1 MGAEVKVL
9 ADTINRPKLNHSRR
23 DKLAYQREYRAKT
36 GNISTIKYERTPKG
50 HLMRTYRNMLSRV
63 RGIQKKKAHIYMGL
77 PILDKS
83 EFYEW
88 SLNDSNYIDLWRVWV
103 ASEYDRKLTPSID
116 RIDPEHGYELWNM
129 QWLTHSDNSAK
140 VAREKL

>member
-1 MGAEVKVL
+1 MKVL
-9 ADTINRPKLNHSRR
+9 ADTINRPIMNHSRR

-36 GNISTIKYERTPKG
+36 GNICTKKYERTPKG
-50 HLMRTYRNMLSRV
+50 HLVRTYRNMLSRV
-63 RGIQKKKAHIYMGL
+63 RGIQKKKAHIYKGL
-77 PILDKS
+77 PILDKN

-88 SLNDSNYIDLWRVWV
+88 SLNDSNYIDLWRGW
-103 ASEYDRKLTPSID
+103 AADDYNRRLTPSID

-140 VAREKL
+140 ATRDKL